1 MDAGYIGGAVG
12 IDGHIHA
19 VAHGNGIGRPDTTQS
34 ESALYTRINL
44 APVVGK
50 YDETASG
57 VAHNHSCGTFNN
69 ALLFPGDHIASRSL
83 SVVSFLAH
91 TGSQS

>member
-1 MDAGYIGGAVG
+1 MDAGYIGRAVG
-12 IDGHIHA
+12 IYGHIHA
-19 VAHGNGIGRPDTTQS
+19 IANSDGIGRPDATQS
-34 ESALYTRINL
+34 ESALYTRVNL

-57 VAHNHSCGTFNN
+57 VAHHHSCGTLDN
-69 ALLFPGDHIASRSL
+69 ALLFPGDLIASRSL
-83 SVVSFLAH
+83 SIVSFLAH